1 MKKHQRPDFHE
12 RSFGISVG
20 AVLLGIAAYAV
31 WRERWLLA
39 EWVGGIGIV
48 LLGLGLTRP
57 RLLKWPSA
65 VWWKMAAVLGF
76 VNARVILTIAF
87 AIILT
92 PIGVLWRLINHDPL
106 ALRRRN
112 WPGWSPS
119 PERFRDP
126 NHFKRMF

>member
-20 AVLLGIAAYAV
+20 AVLLAIAAYAV

-39 EWVGGIGIV
+39 QWVGGIGVV

-126 NHFKRMF
+126 NHFKRMY